1 MKWILVL
8 YFSLTWY
15 SQDIIISTWNQT
27 KILLSYFTLFI
38 FDSLFESHV
47 VGRQDEEGI
56 IEEAVKKKSGRG
68 QMVEKQVMKM
78 GFYLASD
85 GSHCRFMEGEVPWLD

>member
-1 MKWILVL
+1 M
-8 YFSLTWY
+8 
-15 SQDIIISTWNQT
+15 
-27 KILLSYFTLFI
+27 
-38 FDSLFESHV
+38 

-56 IEEAVKKKSGRG
+56 TEEAVKKKSGRG

-78 GFYLASD
+78 GFYLARN